1 MRPSNPRRGGAR
13 RVPGRPQDAAFK
25 PDGTVRQSQAV
36 TTYGPGSTLDLVD
49 HAVLVGGLDFWDWG
63 KGPGRPV
70 EKFSIFEPRLRDSLA
85 PRFLAQ
91 GRRLSETCAFMTP
104 PAGDDRAA
112 RKSVGVQVLEFPA
125 WFVCQNPR
133 CRALVRRDALAQ
145 PKAGGRYYHQ
155 CDRETRTLCVPVR
168 FLGACRLGH
177 IDEWPW
183 ILFVHL
189 QQAEETRCLN
199 PQLRLDEDAS
209 GDFNAIVVSCTTCR
223 MRAPMS
229 GAYAP
234 GLTIDCRGDR
244 PWLPRDQE
252 RSCDEGLRLLVRT
265 ASNSY
270 FSQVVSALSVPDP
283 SAVLDEKVA
292 ECWAILIAASRETLG
307 ALRQIPSI
315 RAALAGFSDEEV
327 LAAVDR
333 KRAGGTG
340 PVEPL
345 RTTEFRQFIA
355 SEDET
360 PGELPPENAV
370 FFARKV
376 EPLEPLAPGFDQLV
390 LAAKLREVRAQIG
403 FTRIEPVTP
412 DLQGEFDLGVRSAPL
427 GLMTDW
433 LPASE
438 IRGEGVFVR
447 LDEEA
452 VRAWESRPAVVAR
465 GKELLA
471 GYDDWVESLLKGL
484 TPDERAARRKSLVP
498 FPGTRF
504 YLLHSLSH
512 LLLSAISLEC
522 GYAASAIRERIYC
535 APANAPLPMAAILL
549 STGTSGTEG
558 TLGGLVEQG
567 RALQEH
573 LRHAYDLGAL
583 CSNDPVCSAHSP
595 RNDYAER
602 WLEGAACHG
611 CLFVAECS
619 CEWFNRYL
627 DRALVVPT
635 IGQDPDLAYLR
646 ARP

>member
-1 MRPSNPRRGGAR
+1 MAAPKGGRSRRT
-13 RVPGRPQDAAFK
+13 PGKPEDAAYRA
-25 PDGTVRQSQAV
+25 DGTVRQSQAV
-36 TTYGPGSTLDLVD
+36 TTYGPGSTFDLLD

-85 PRFLAQ
+85 ARFQAQ
-91 GRRLSETCAFMTP
+91 GRRLSETCAFMAP
-104 PAGDDRAA
+104 PAGDDRAP
-112 RKSVGVQVLEFPA
+112 RKSVGIQVLEFPS
-125 WFVCQNPR
+125 WFVCQNQR
-133 CRALVRRDALAQ
+133 CRALIRRDALAQ
-145 PKAGGRYYHQ
+145 PRAGGRYFHQ
-155 CDRETRTLCVPVR
+155 CTRDTKTLCVPVR

-183 ILFVHL
+183 IAFVHR
-189 QQAEETRCLN
+189 QQPEGAGCPS
-199 PQLRLDEDAS
+199 PQLRLDEDAT
-209 GDFNAIVVSCTTCR
+209 GDFNAIIVSCTTCGA
-223 MRAPMS
+223 RAPMS
-229 GAYAP
+229 AAYTP
-234 GLTIDCRGDR
+234 GLRIDCRGER
-244 PWLPRDQE
+244 PWLPRDE
-252 RSCDEGLRLLVRT
+252 THTCDEELRLLVRT

-292 ECWAILIAASRETLG
+292 EHWAILVVASEQTMS
-307 ALRQIPSI
+307 AFRQVPTV
-315 RAALAGFSDEEV
+315 RAALAGFSDEDV
-327 LAAVDR
+327 LAAVARR
-333 KRAGGTG
+333 KAGGTG
-340 PVEPL
+340 SVEPL
-345 RTTEFRQFIA
+345 RTTEFRQFII
-355 SEDET
+355 SEKET
-360 PGELPPENAV
+360 PGELPPEGKS
-370 FFARKV
+370 FFAREV
-376 EPLEPLAPGFDQLV
+376 ETLEPLPKGFGPLV

-412 DLQGEFDLGVRSAPL
+412 DLQGEFDLGVRSAQL
-427 GLMTDW
+427 GLLTDW
-433 LPASE
+433 LPATE
-438 IRGEGVFVR
+438 VRGEGVFIR
-447 LDEEA
+447 LDEAA
-452 VRAWESRPAVVAR
+452 VCEWESRDAVIER

-471 GYDDWVESLLKGL
+471 GYGEWVESLLSGL
-484 TPDERAARRKSLVP
+484 TPAERDARRKAIAP
-498 FPGTRF
+498 FPGVRF

-567 RALQEH
+567 RALREH
-573 LRHAYDLGAL
+573 LRHAHDLGSL
-583 CSNDPVCSAHSP
+583 CSNDPVCAAHSP

-611 CLFVAECS
+611 CLFIAECS

-635 IGQDPDLAYLR
+635 IGQKSELAFLR
-646 ARP
+646 ERP

>member
-1 MRPSNPRRGGAR
+1 MAGPSRGRPRRA
-13 RVPGRPQDAAFK
+13 PGKPEDAAYK

-63 KGPGRPV
+63 KGPGKPV

-85 PRFLAQ
+85 PRFQAQ
-91 GRRLSETCAFMTP
+91 GRRLSETCAFMAP

-112 RKSVGVQVLEFPA
+112 RKSVGVQVLEFPS

-133 CRALVRRDALAQ
+133 CRTLIRRDALAQ
-145 PKAGGRYYHQ
+145 PKAGGRYFHQ
-155 CDRETRTLCVPVR
+155 CSRETKTLCVPVR

-183 ILFVHL
+183 IAFVHR
-189 QQAEETRCLN
+189 QQPAESRCPS

-209 GDFNAIVVSCTTCR
+209 GDFNAIIASCTTCGA
-223 MRAPMS
+223 RAPMS
-229 GAYAP
+229 AAYTP
-234 GLTIDCRGDR
+234 GLKIDCRGER

-252 RSCDEGLRLLVRT
+252 HTCDEELRLLVRT

-283 SAVLDEKVA
+283 SAQLDEKVA
-292 ECWAILIAASRETLG
+292 EQWAILIAANEQTIG
-307 ALRQIPSI
+307 AFRQVPAVK
-315 RAALAGFSDEEV
+315 AALAGFSDEDV
-327 LAAVDR
+327 LAAVAR
-333 KRAGGTG
+333 RRAGGTG

-360 PGELPPENAV
+360 PGELPPEGAT

-376 EPLEPLAPGFDQLV
+376 EPLEPLATGFGQLV

-412 DLQGEFDLGVRSAPL
+412 DLQGEFDLGVRSAQL
-427 GLMTDW
+427 GLLTDW

-447 LDEEA
+447 LDEDA
-452 VRAWESRPAVVAR
+452 VREWEARPAVIER
-465 GKELLA
+465 GKDLLA
-471 GYDDWVESLLKGL
+471 GYDEWVESLLFGL
-484 TPDERAARRKSLVP
+484 TPDERTARKKAIAP

-567 RALQEH
+567 RALREH
-573 LRHAYDLGAL
+573 LRHAHDLGSL
-583 CSNDPVCSAHSP
+583 CSNDPVCAAHSP
-595 RNDYAER
+595 RKDYAER

-611 CLFVAECS
+611 CLFIAECS

-627 DRALVVPT
+627 DRALVIPT
-635 IGQDPDLAYLR
+635 IGQKAELAFLR
-646 ARP
+646 ERP